1 MLYFF
6 IIFGGSVRNRNTN
19 LVLRGTSILFI
30 SIAIV
35 VTISSLITY
44 SRQRNNY
51 PAGMT
56 IGGIPVGGL
65 SPAEASQRL
74 LEIYTSPVEVQYSDS
89 LIHIEP
95 ALVGFEVQIDTMLA
109 AADLTR
115 TGGPFWGG
123 FWDFLW
129 NRDPAPVTIPLS
141 ASLEEERLRL
151 FLQTEIAPRYD
162 KPGAAP
168 QPIPGSSDYTPGEP
182 GQILDVE
189 RAVRLIENALRSPSN
204 RVVVLSF
211 QEASVSRPTFE
222 SLETQLKQ
230 IIQVSDFDGLVGLY
244 MMDLQTGQ
252 EIHFALNNKE
262 SVPVSPD
269 IAFTASS
276 TIKVPILVSFMLKNG
291 AVVDD
296 RMNTILLEV
305 FQKSDNFATDDVM
318 EELDQNQGPLFVT
331 RDMETLGLENTFIGG
346 FFYLG
351 APNLLG
357 AHPTPA
363 NSRTDIS
370 TEPDPYTQTSPSDIG
385 TLLSDIYQC
394 AQTGGGALVAAFP
407 TRANQQMCQTIIN
420 YMVQD
425 KFGSLIQA
433 GVPDG
438 TLVAH
443 KHGFV
448 RDNFDVIHDI
458 SDAAIIYTPNGN
470 FVLTI
475 YTYHPINNLWD
486 VTNPLVVKLT
496 QAAYNYFNLPV
507 R

>member
-6 IIFGGSVRNRNTN
+6 YYFGGTVRNRNTN
-19 LVLRGTSILFI
+19 IFLRGASILFI

-35 VTISSLITY
+35 LTISSLINY

-56 IGGIPVGGL
+56 IGGIPIGGL
-65 SPAEASQRL
+65 TPTEASQRL
-74 LEIYTSPVEVQYSDS
+74 LEVYTSPVEVRYTGSI
-89 LIHIEP
+89 IHIDP
-95 ALVGFEVQIDTMLA
+95 SIVGFNLKVDTMLA

-115 TGGPFWGG
+115 TGGSFWGG

-141 ASLEEERLRL
+141 ATIEEERLRL
-151 FLQTEIAPRYD
+151 YLETEIAPRYD
-162 KPGAAP
+162 KPGAPA
-168 QPIPGSSDYTPGEP
+168 QPIPGSTQFTAGEP
-182 GQILDVE
+182 GQKLDLDS
-189 RAVRLIENALRSPSN
+189 ATRLIENALRSPSN
-204 RVVVLSF
+204 RVASLSF
-211 QEASVSRPTFE
+211 EEIALARPTIDN
-222 SLETQLKQ
+222 LQTLLKQ
-230 IIQVSDFDGLVGLY
+230 VIQISDFDGLVGLY

-252 EIHFALNNKE
+252 EIHFALNNKQDI
-262 SVPVSPD
+262 PVTPD

-276 TIKVPILVSFMLKNG
+276 TIKVPILVSYVLNKG
-291 AVVDD
+291 ANVDE

-305 FQKSDNFATDDVM
+305 FQKSDNLATDDVM
-318 EELDQNQGPLFVT
+318 EELNINQGPLFVT
-331 RDMETLGLENTFIGG
+331 RDMETIGLQNTFIGG

-357 AHPTPA
+357 THPTPA
-363 NSRTDIS
+363 NQRTDIS
-370 TEPDPYTQTSPSDIG
+370 TDPDPYTQTTPSDIG

-394 AQTGGGALVAAFP
+394 AQTGGGALVATFP
-407 TRANQQMCQTIIN
+407 TKATREVCQTVIN

-448 RDNFDVIHDI
+448 TDSLNVTHDI
-458 SDAAIIYTPNGN
+458 SDAAIVYTPNGN
-470 FVLTI
+470 FVLTV
-475 YTYHPINNLWD
+475 YTYHPVNNLWD
-486 VTNPLVVKLT
+486 ITNPLVVKLT
-496 QAAYNYFNLPV
+496 EAVYNYFNLPLQ
-507 R
+507 